1 MKIFGKIIIALVLLV
16 SGIAQAQVKFEAKVS
31 KDKLGVNER
40 LRVDFEMN
48 QDGDN
53 FRPPAFEDFTV
64 VGGPNQSVSQSFVN
78 GKRSFKKTYSF
89 FLEPKSRGNKSIGQA
104 EVVVDGTT
112 YKTSPVDIE
121 VTAAVDKPKDSDGTE
136 IAAADNLHL
145 VAEVSNPNPYL
156 NQAITVV
163 YKLYVSP
170 RISVSNWREMDSPE
184 FPDFWSHNID
194 IRELRAED
202 GEYKG
207 EPYRYVVL
215 KKSVLFPQK
224 TGELELEPLALSVS
238 VDVPGE
244 RRDLFGRPI
253 YKTVNQTVA
262 SSTRKINVKELPSE
276 GKPGSFTGAVGQFS
290 LDVST
295 NKTELD
301 ASESLEAVVEIK
313 GKGNLDLFNLPK
325 LDVPS
330 SLEVYDPER
339 KENFTTNLSGQQG
352 SISEN
357 YTIVANQKG
366 KFEIRPLEFSYFDP
380 ESEAYKT
387 LGSEA
392 IQIDV
397 KSGPVASR
405 SSSDSAG
412 NNKQAV
418 TRTSDQFRYIKL
430 KTNLKPID
438 QSAFFNTAG
447 FWGAVSLPLVAIPL
461 FILFG
466 RKRQE
471 RAGDV
476 AGNQR
481 RRANKLAKKYL
492 SEAKKKLGDQNQFYE
507 ALERAMHNYLKAKL
521 QIQTSEMS
529 KERIAGLLKDKN
541 IDEAT
546 ITSFIKLLESCEF
559 ARYTPASQST
569 MEQDYENAVRII
581 STLDKQL

>member
-1 MKIFGKIIIALVLLV
+1 MKVVGKIIIALVLLASSV
-16 SGIAQAQVKFEAKVS
+16 AQAQVNFEAKVS

-40 LRVDFEMN
+40 LRIDFEMN

-53 FRPPAFEDFTV
+53 FRPPSFEGFTL

-78 GKRSFKKTYSF
+78 GKRSFKKTYTF
-89 FLEPKSRGNKSIGQA
+89 FLEPKSTGNKTIQQA

-121 VTAAVDKPKDSDGTE
+121 VTAAVDKPKDADGTE

-145 VAEVSNPNPYL
+145 VAEVSNSNPYL

-184 FPDFWSHNID
+184 FTDFWSHNID
-194 IRELRAED
+194 IRELRAEE

-215 KKSVLFPQK
+215 KKSVLYPQK
-224 TGELELEPLALSVS
+224 TGELDLEPLALSVS
-238 VDVPGE
+238 VDVPSE

-253 YKTVNQTVA
+253 YKTINQTVA
-262 SSTRKINVKELPSE
+262 SPTRKINVKELPSE
-276 GKPGSFTGAVGQFS
+276 GKPASFTGAVGRFN
-290 LDVST
+290 LEVST
-295 NKTELD
+295 DKTELD
-301 ASESLEAVVEIK
+301 ASESLEASVEIK

-325 LDVPS
+325 LNVPS

-339 KENFTTNLSGQQG
+339 SENFSTNLNGQEG

-366 KFEIRPLEFSYFDP
+366 KFEIQPLEFSYFDP
-380 ESEAYKT
+380 QSEAYKT
-387 LGSEA
+387 LTSEG

-397 KSGPVASR
+397 KTGPVASR
-405 SSSDSAG
+405 SSSTG
-412 NNKQAV
+412 RNTKQAI

-430 KTNLKPID
+430 KTNLKPLD
-438 QSAFFNTAG
+438 APVFFNSVG
-447 FWGAVSLPLVAIPL
+447 FWGALSLPLVAIPL

-466 RKRQE
+466 RKRRE
-471 RAGDV
+471 RADDV

-492 SEAKKKLGDQNQFYE
+492 SEAKKKLGDHNQFYE

-521 QIQTSEMS
+521 QIQTSEMR
-529 KERIAGLLKDKN
+529 KDRIAGLLKEKN
-541 IDEAT
+541 IDEDT
-546 ITSFIKLLESCEF
+546 INSFIKLLESCEF

-569 MEQDYENAVRII
+569 MEQDYDKALRVI